1 MLQSSLLGGQRMKHN
16 VGGKDQTIR
25 FMIASAGI
33 TMGLFAKRGWLK
45 ALGFSLGGAELATAI
60 ARYSPLNK
68 VLGRNTASAL
78 RRAA

>member
-1 MLQSSLLGGQRMKHN
+1 MKRN

-45 ALGFSLGGAELATAI
+45 ALGFSIGGAELATAI
-60 ARYSPLNK
+60 ARYSPLSE
-68 VLGRNTASAL
+68 VLGRNVASAL